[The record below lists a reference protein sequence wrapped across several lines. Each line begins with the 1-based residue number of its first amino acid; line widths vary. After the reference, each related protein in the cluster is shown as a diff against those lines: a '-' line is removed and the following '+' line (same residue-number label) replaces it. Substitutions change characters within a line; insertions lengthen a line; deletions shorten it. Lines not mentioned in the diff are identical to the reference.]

1 MASKLEEAADA
12 ANKRFGA
19 GSVMRLGDSKSV
31 EVDVISTGSLGIDI
45 ASGIGGFPR
54 GRLVEIFGMESS
66 GKTTLTLHAIA
77 EAQKMGLSTL
87 FIDAEHAF
95 DKTYAAQVGVDVDK
109 LMINQ
114 PDCGEDALEI
124 ADMMIKSGEIA
135 LVVIDS
141 VATLVPR
148 AELDGEM
155 GDSKMGLHARLMSQ
169 ACRKLVGVISKTNT
183 CVIFINQLREK
194 IGVFFGDP
202 SVTTGGNA
210 LKFYASMRI
219 EIKKS
224 GGAIKNKEGVA
235 IENHTKVKIVKNKL
249 APPFTEA
256 EFDIEFGVGISKA
269 GEIIDIGTQFG
280 VIKRSGAWYSY
291 DDVKLGNGKPAAKEF
306 LLDNPGLME
315 ELEVKIKSTI
325 KSK

>member
-19 GSVMRLGDSKSV
+19 GSVMLLGDSKKV
-31 EVDVISTGSLGIDI
+31 KVDVIPTGSLALDI
-45 ASGIGGFPR
+45 ATGIGGWPR
-54 GRLVEIFGMESS
+54 GRIVEVAGPESS
-66 GKTTLTLHAIA
+66 GKTTLAIHAIA
-77 EAQKMGLSTL
+77 EVQKMGLQAF

-95 DKTYAAQVGVDVDK
+95 DKTYAAQVGVDVNK

-141 VATLVPR
+141 VATLVPK

-155 GDSKMGLHARLMSQ
+155 GENKMGLHARLMSQ
-169 ACRKLVGVISKTNT
+169 AMRKLVGVISKTNT
-183 CVIFINQLREK
+183 CVIFINQLRDK
-194 IGVFFGDP
+194 IGVMFSNP
-202 SVTTGGNA
+202 EVTTGGNA
-210 LKFYASMRI
+210 LKFYSSIRVDI
-219 EIKKS
+219 RKS
-224 GGAIKNKEGVA
+224 GGTIKNKEGVA
-235 IENHTKVKIVKNKL
+235 VENHTKVKVIKNKL
-249 APPFTEA
+249 SPPFTEA

-269 GEIIDIGTQFG
+269 GEIIDIGEDLD
-280 VIKRSGAWYSY
+280 VLKKSGAWYSY
-291 DDVKLGNGKPAAKEF
+291 GEIKLGNGRPAAKQF
-306 LLDNPGLME
+306 LLDNPELME
-315 ELEVKIKSTI
+315 ELESKIKLLI